1 MHKGDW
7 SLKDAMEYCVENAPY
22 GDLLDDSAQLWSE
35 LRTTLR
41 SVSWHMQM
49 VVGKVQFMKL
59 FRDRAQQ
66 LGDEFNLRQFMDE
79 FFAAGMIPMSLT
91 RWEMTGYD
99 DEIKKLW

>member
-1 MHKGDW
+1 MI
-7 SLKDAMEYCVENAPY
+7 
-22 GDLLDDSAQLWSE
+22 
-35 LRTTLR
+35 
-41 SVSWHMQM
+41 M

-66 LGDEFNLRQFMDE
+66 LGDDFNLKEFMDE
-79 FFAAGMIPMSLT
+79 FLASGMIPMSLI